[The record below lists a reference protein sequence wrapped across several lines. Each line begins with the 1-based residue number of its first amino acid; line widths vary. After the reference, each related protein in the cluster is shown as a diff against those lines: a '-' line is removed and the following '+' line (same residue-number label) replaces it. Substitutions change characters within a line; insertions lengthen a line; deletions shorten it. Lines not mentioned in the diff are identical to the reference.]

1 MVMKHE
7 ISGEGRKLGLQ
18 VVYGEEEDEGNL
30 GNSPSFKKKMK
41 KGGKNTLS
49 RVEPLSSTCKQSA
62 LTTMLH
68 RIR

>member
-1 MVMKHE
+1 MKHE

-41 KGGKNTLS
+41 KGGKTLYQGLNLY
-49 RVEPLSSTCKQSA
+49 PLPVNKV
-62 LTTMLH
+62 H
-68 RIR
+68 